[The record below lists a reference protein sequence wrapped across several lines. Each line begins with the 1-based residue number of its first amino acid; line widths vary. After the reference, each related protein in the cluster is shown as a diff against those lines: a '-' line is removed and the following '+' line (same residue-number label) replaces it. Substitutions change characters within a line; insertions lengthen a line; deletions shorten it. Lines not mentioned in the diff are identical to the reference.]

1 MYNNSEIPLVV
12 FMPNITTNH
21 VITYINLLLLL
32 LLLLL
37 TKINELDSSDTAPLR
52 TYTVLCVSL

>member
-1 MYNNSEIPLVV
+1 MYNNSETPLVV

-21 VITYINLLLLL
+21 AITYINLLSLLL
-32 LLLLL
+32 FVL
-37 TKINELDSSDTAPLR
+37 TKINELDSSDTAPLS

>member
-1 MYNNSEIPLVV
+1 MYNNSETPLVV

-21 VITYINLLLLL
+21 AITYINLLL